1 MGVTINKKAVY
12 EARYPKG
19 TVIELTEPI
28 NDPYSSKPAGARFEV
43 DCVDDMLQLHG
54 RWLPPESGSMAVII
68 EKDKFK
74 KVT

>member
-19 TVIELTEPI
+19 TVIELLEPI
-28 NDPYSSKPAGARFEV
+28 DDPYSPKPAGARFEV

-54 RWLPPESGSMAVII
+54 RWLYPESGSIAVII
-68 EKDKFK
+68 EQDKFK